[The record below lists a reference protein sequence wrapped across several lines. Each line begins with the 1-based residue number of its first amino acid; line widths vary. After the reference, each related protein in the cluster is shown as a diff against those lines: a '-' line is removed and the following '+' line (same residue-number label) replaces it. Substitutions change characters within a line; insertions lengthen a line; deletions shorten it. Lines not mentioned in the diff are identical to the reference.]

1 MSANK
6 KYRSLCCENVVYIV
20 WAEKWNICVA
30 SRPRSLSSPASD
42 CPQVIKRLP
51 VFLLFSN
58 FNLWQTAVAVNFCN
72 SEGLKT
78 WGRDLVILTKEV
90 ARSELAIKV
99 TILVKVKSYN
109 KIRET
114 IQAMHILLF
123 VLSALLACYMS
134 NRSSHRWPIIHVHG
148 MGFLLECM
156 MYKYIKVPAGFQVQ
170 GMRVSYFYSA
180 RCRSTVNCQQA
191 CKYSAPASWCLVQY

>member
-1 MSANK
+1 MLAGIKNKKIWPLLSANK
-6 KYRSLCCENVVYIV
+6 KYRSLCCENVVYAL
-20 WAEKWNICVA
+20 WAKKWNISVA

-42 CPQVIKRLP
+42 YPQVIKRLP
-51 VFLLFSN
+51 VFWLFSN

-114 IQAMHILLF
+114 IQYISFYCIVCLISLL
-123 VLSALLACYMS
+123 Y
-134 NRSSHRWPIIHVHG
+134 
-148 MGFLLECM
+148 E
-156 MYKYIKVPAGFQVQ
+156 
-170 GMRVSYFYSA
+170 
-180 RCRSTVNCQQA
+180 
-191 CKYSAPASWCLVQY
+191 

>member
-1 MSANK
+1 MCLGDWDLLLMHHMEHIWTMVMLRICKHTFYA
-6 KYRSLCCENVVYIV
+6 YCREFENWCNLRVLSGKFLQQKSCYP
-20 WAEKWNICVA
+20 ESFCFFLTLA
-30 SRPRSLSSPASD
+30 SNYPP
-42 CPQVIKRLP
+42 VKVLP

-58 FNLWQTAVAVNFCN
+58 FNLWQTAVAVIFCN

-114 IQAMHILLF
+114 IQYISFYCIVCLISLL
-123 VLSALLACYMS
+123 Y
-134 NRSSHRWPIIHVHG
+134 
-148 MGFLLECM
+148 E
-156 MYKYIKVPAGFQVQ
+156 
-170 GMRVSYFYSA
+170 
-180 RCRSTVNCQQA
+180 
-191 CKYSAPASWCLVQY
+191 